1 MEKKRTTIIV
11 SAVVLGII
19 LLFLFNAT
27 FVVLKPDERG
37 VIFRKFSPSEE
48 KLDKE
53 NVYKSGFHIIAP
65 WNEMFIYNIL
75 EQTREE
81 SLDILDKNGLSLQID
96 VTLGYNPT
104 PERIGYLYEKFKMQ
118 YIRRLIIPELRS
130 SVRRVAGQ
138 YSAEEIYSTKRKEV
152 EERIASQTKE
162 VLRQN
167 NVNLNR
173 LLIRSIKLPQ
183 KIKGAIELKL
193 QQEQEMLAYEFKLK
207 KEKQEAERIRIA
219 AEAEAVKNRII
230 DASLTRNL
238 LRNKG
243 IDATI
248 KLAES
253 ENSKVVV
260 IGGGGDGLPLILG
273 NN

>member
-1 MEKKRTTIIV
+1 MEKKKNYIIIGSIVIGIIV
-11 SAVVLGII
+11 LVIANS
-19 LLFLFNAT
+19 T

-37 VIFRKFSPSEE
+37 VIFRKFSPAEQ

-53 NVYKSGFHIIAP
+53 NVYREGFHIIAP
-65 WNEMFIYNIL
+65 WNEMFVYNIL

-81 SLDILDKNGLSLQID
+81 SLDILDKNGLSLKID

-104 PERIGYLYEKFKMQ
+104 PSRIGYLYEKFKMQ
-118 YIRRLIIPELRS
+118 YTRRLIIPELRA
-130 SVRRVAGQ
+130 SVRRIAGQ

-152 EERIASQTKE
+152 EETIANETRT
-162 VLRQN
+162 VLEKN

-173 LLIRSIKLPQ
+173 LLIRSVRLPD
-183 KIKGAIELKL
+183 KIKNAIELKL
-193 QQEQEMLAYEFKLK
+193 QQEQEMLAYEYRLQKEK
-207 KEKQEAERIRIA
+207 KESERKKIA
-219 AEAEAVKNRII
+219 AEAEARANRII
-230 DASLTRNL
+230 NASLTKNL
-238 LRNKG
+238 LQNKG

-253 ENSKVVV
+253 ENAKIVV
-260 IGGGGDGLPLILG
+260 IGSGDDGLPLILG